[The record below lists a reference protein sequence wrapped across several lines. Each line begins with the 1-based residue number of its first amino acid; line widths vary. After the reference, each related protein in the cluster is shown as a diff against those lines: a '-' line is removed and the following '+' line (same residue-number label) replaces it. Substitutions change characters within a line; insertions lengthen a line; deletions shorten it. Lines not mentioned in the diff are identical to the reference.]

1 MHRLPEAIRESV
13 EAAKI
18 PSPPEVLVQLMRTV
32 EDENSTIGDLA
43 QIVQQDPGLASRILA
58 VANSP
63 ALRRGQELKSLE
75 SCLIAIGTKLIR
87 ALVTCLSIQSL
98 FDRKSRLSA
107 HEVADFWTHSLLVAD
122 IARELAEQSQSA
134 APDDAYLSGLL
145 HDIGELILLQALG
158 EPYHRFLVQC
168 PASSVRMQQEQ
179 QLFGTTHADVGAWLI
194 DHWHISPS
202 LADGIAFHHA
212 PAAQIGDATWL
223 PQIVW
228 AAQALTDTDGGPDQ
242 MTALL
247 DAVHFPTT
255 ADTLLKTREQAMQR
269 TVQIA
274 EAMGMTVSSQFPQRH
289 HADSTPAQQHA
300 EEAPDSAAQQA
311 LSLRVEGMALLQPIQ
326 QDISNL
332 QDMAEV
338 ALALKESAHI
348 LFELPRVAILL
359 TNDAHTALTGEETEK
374 QHTFFSTLTI
384 PLERSQSLAALAATQ
399 RQVMHSLAPQS
410 SSHLLDMQLMRTLG
424 AEALLCIPLLR
435 PQHTAGVMIC
445 GYSARIH
452 AHLQN
457 RTPWLLN
464 FGKVAASTLAGIRS
478 AQQQKKSIHEK
489 ISKQFNT
496 HARQIIHEAG
506 NPLGIIKSYLKILE
520 RKLPQE
526 DLNAEIHVL
535 SEEIDRISNI
545 VGHMTN
551 FSEISSTENSTHI
564 GALLQDLLLLYAD
577 TLFTSRKIRI
587 EKNLPVHDILLPI
600 HKDNIKQII
609 LNLLKN
615 ASEAMSAGGSI
626 HINLNDG
633 WMHQGRIYCLLQI
646 EDTGPGIPESKIQAL
661 YTPLETS
668 DKQSRGLGLSLVGQ
682 LARQEGIVITCQSKP
697 GAGTSIA
704 LLLPKFIAESER
716 K

>member
-1 MHRLPEAIRESV
+1 
-13 EAAKI
+13 
-18 PSPPEVLVQLMRTV
+18 
-32 EDENSTIGDLA
+32 
-43 QIVQQDPGLASRILA
+43 
-58 VANSP
+58 
-63 ALRRGQELKSLE
+63 
-75 SCLIAIGTKLIR
+75 
-87 ALVTCLSIQSL
+87 
-98 FDRKSRLSA
+98 
-107 HEVADFWTHSLLVAD
+107 
-122 IARELAEQSQSA
+122 
-134 APDDAYLSGLL
+134 
-145 HDIGELILLQALG
+145 
-158 EPYHRFLVQC
+158 
-168 PASSVRMQQEQ
+168 
-179 QLFGTTHADVGAWLI
+179 
-194 DHWHISPS
+194 
-202 LADGIAFHHA
+202 
-212 PAAQIGDATWL
+212 
-223 PQIVW
+223 
-228 AAQALTDTDGGPDQ
+228 
-242 MTALL
+242 
-247 DAVHFPTT
+247 
-255 ADTLLKTREQAMQR
+255 
-269 TVQIA
+269 
-274 EAMGMTVSSQFPQRH
+274 
-289 HADSTPAQQHA
+289 
-300 EEAPDSAAQQA
+300 
-311 LSLRVEGMALLQPIQ
+311 MALLQPIQ

-424 AEALLCIPLLR
+424 AEALLCIPLLS

-478 AQQQKKSIHEK
+478 AQQQQKSIHEK

-496 HARQIIHEAG
+496 QARQIIHEAG